1 MSKKIHYVIE
11 VCLLVVILILGGMIL
26 KNYKKENQV
35 VAKIGEEELTM
46 KDVQKKLLGKPYDTA
61 VDNLI
66 NSSLIHQQF
75 IKEKGEIV
83 DIDRIL
89 QFPYIKLA
97 DSTKKNLSDKD
108 TKEYVDEYLKVKFLA
123 QKFQLIT
130 EEEIENFLEE
140 EKQSF
145 GTKISKIKVFEG
157 EHNQLSEFESELE
170 KGKQINKVAKD
181 LDIEGENEEVFSSYN
196 EYGIDFT
203 EMKQGEYIHNMN
215 DLNNSHESSHNHGG
229 KHQIIYLYK
238 TQSVNKNLYNVKKNK
253 SMILNV
259 YFSKN
264 YNNVRAKLLNNLMN
278 NYDIKK

>member
-1 MSKKIHYVIE
+1 MIKKIHYVIE
-11 VCLLVVILILGGMIL
+11 ACLLVVVLILGGMIL

-66 NSSLIHQQF
+66 NSSLIDQQF
-75 IKEKGEIV
+75 IKEKGEIA
-83 DIDRIL
+83 DKDRIL

-97 DSTKKNLSDKD
+97 DSTKKNLSEKD

-170 KGKQINKVAKD
+170 KGKQINKVAED
-181 LDIEGENEEVFSSYN
+181 LDINGENEEVFSSYN

-203 EMKQGEYIHNMN
+203 EMKQGEYKHNMN
-215 DLNNSHESSHNHGG
+215 DSNISHESSHNHGS

-264 YNNVRAKLLNNLMN
+264 YNNIRAKLLNNLMN